1 MSLQN
6 EPLMPAKGYAK
17 TAYRADAIPE
27 QSYAPQNE
35 MLRGRILETRLPWG
49 SYVGVNPTTY
59 QYSDLWFQE
68 YKYIGDDY
76 HDYTM
81 INETRWSKRVDENIG
96 TLYRLMRFIFVI
108 YSHGFSFIRTG
119 GGVGGGVIFTGIAVF
134 TCLVGTLGQLFVE
147 EPQFPFVLFG
157 VPLAVATFCGIATL
171 FLQLWE
177 KHELRF
183 YKSNRNWSN
192 DYAFC
197 RRTGMVMTSRGDFP
211 FYEFDAYIEMR
222 VGTQGSQFHS
232 FKVIH
237 RYPHRSPDPL
247 TNKTPLEF
255 SFAVDGSIAQR
266 YAAWDMLQRY
276 MDVSQP
282 LPDVPELEPF
292 RHLDPT
298 TKAFD
303 EAGKRGRPATYWRD
317 LYANSSEEELK
328 ALRET
333 HRAEVDSTIWG
344 GRPDLMELSVPNYRE
359 TRKGEPEDVNDFGRF
374 PWKEGKFVDRPE
386 ATSSLGS
393 TDQQPND
400 EHPR

>member
-6 EPLMPAKGYAK
+6 EPLKQADGYAE

-49 SYVGVNPTTY
+49 SYLGINPTTH
-59 QYSDLWFQE
+59 QYSESWFRE
-68 YKYIGDDY
+68 YDYMGRDY
-76 HDYTM
+76 HDHTM
-81 INETRWSKRVDENIG
+81 INEKRWSKRVDENIG
-96 TLYRLMRFIFVI
+96 ILYRLIRFIFVI

-119 GGVGGGVIFTGIAVF
+119 GGVGGGWLFTGVAFGTAILGSLATIVYGNNEF
-134 TCLVGTLGQLFVE
+134 PWVLVKLLFWVA
-147 EPQFPFVLFG
+147 LF
-157 VPLAVATFCGIATL
+157 CSIATL
-171 FLQLWE
+171 FLHLWE
-177 KHELRF
+177 KHELKF
-183 YKSNRNWSN
+183 YKGNRNWSD

-247 TNKTPLEF
+247 TNNSLEF
-255 SFAVDGSIAQR
+255 SFAVDGSITQR
-266 YAAWDMLQRY
+266 YAVWDMLQRY

-298 TKAFD
+298 TKAYD

-328 ALRET
+328 ALREA

-386 ATSSLGS
+386 ATPSLGS
-393 TDQQPND
+393 TDQQLND
-400 EHPR
+400 EHTR

>member
-1 MSLQN
+1 MSLQD
-6 EPLMPAKGYAK
+6 EPLMPAEGYAG
-17 TAYRADAIPE
+17 TVYRSDAIPE

-35 MLRGRILETRLPWG
+35 MLRRRILETRLPWG

-96 TLYRLMRFIFVI
+96 TLYRLIRFIFVI

-119 GGVGGGVIFTGIAVF
+119 GGVGGVIFTGIAVF

-177 KHELRF
+177 KHELKL
-183 YKSNRNWSN
+183 YKSNRNWSGN
-192 DYAFC
+192 YAFC

-222 VGTQGSQFHS
+222 VGTQGSQYHS

-247 TNKTPLEF
+247 TKNPLEF

-266 YAAWDMLQRY
+266 YAIWDMLQRY
-276 MDVSQP
+276 MDISQP

-292 RHLDPT
+292 RDLDPT
-298 TKAFD
+298 TKAY
-303 EAGKRGRPATYWRD
+303 GNPPAKPGC
-317 LYANSSEEELK
+317 SKVEF
-328 ALRET
+328 
-333 HRAEVDSTIWG
+333 
-344 GRPDLMELSVPNYRE
+344 SV
-359 TRKGEPEDVNDFGRF
+359 
-374 PWKEGKFVDRPE
+374 
-386 ATSSLGS
+386 S
-393 TDQQPND
+393 
-400 EHPR
+400 

>member
-6 EPLMPAKGYAK
+6 EPLKQADGYAE

-49 SYVGVNPTTY
+49 SYLGVNPTTY
-59 QYSDLWFQE
+59 QYSESWFRE
-68 YKYIGDDY
+68 YQYIGDDY

-81 INETRWSKRVDENIG
+81 INERRWSKRVDEKVGI
-96 TLYRLMRFIFVI
+96 LYRLLRFIFVI
-108 YSHGFSFIRTG
+108 YSHGFSFIRPG
-119 GGVGGGVIFTGIAVF
+119 GGVGGGWLFTGIVAF
-134 TCLVGTLGQLFVE
+134 GTPLFMFAADIWI
-147 EPQFPFVLFG
+147 QGLI
-157 VPLAVATFCGIATL
+157 PLAIVVAFCGGATL
-171 FLQLWE
+171 LLQLWE
-177 KHELRF
+177 KHELKF
-183 YKSNRNWSN
+183 YKGNRNWSD

-211 FYEFDAYIEMR
+211 FYEFDACIEMR

-237 RYPHRSPDPL
+237 RYPHRSPDPF
-247 TNKTPLEF
+247 TKHPLEF
-255 SFAVDGSIAQR
+255 SFTVDGSIAQL

-298 TKAFD
+298 TKAYD

-328 ALRET
+328 ALREA
-333 HRAEVDSTIWG
+333 HRGGCDPL
-344 GRPDLMELSVPNYRE
+344 GRPPRPNGTLSAQLP
-359 TRKGEPEDVNDFGRF
+359 
-374 PWKEGKFVDRPE
+374 
-386 ATSSLGS
+386 
-393 TDQQPND
+393 
-400 EHPR
+400 